1 MYMSKL
7 SFSIKKKFPFFYQN
21 ADKDCALA
29 CIKMLASYYKKEHLL
44 NCLIQQA
51 NNPKTFWSVNDILSA
66 LRMLG
71 MNPRPVRLELDEINS
86 LSIPSI
92 LHWNMNHF
100 VLLVGK
106 KKNKLIIHDPEKG
119 IRHLSLKEL
128 SSSFTGVA
136 IEVYNDKIISKKKTS
151 IKDNK
156 VMHYFLMAISLG
168 RKNFIYLFILI
179 LLSEIISITLPQI
192 TQLVLDNVIINS
204 DYQLLLTAVT
214 FYLFLHVINTGV
226 LATRDW
232 LIIWLNANIN
242 AQWGINFYNRLV
254 LLKRNYFFSRST
266 GDILSRF
273 SSLEYIRNVIIS
285 KTTTSLLDFFM
296 AIGSLI
302 IMLTYSLNLTFIVIF
317 STGIYFLL
325 KILYFGSVKHFN
337 LGTIRIKAQQQSSLI
352 EAVKYNQTIKLY
364 FDEYMSAGK
373 YVGDLIEGVNV
384 KTQIDILN
392 IIFSASNRI
401 LTALKNI
408 CILYFGGVFVIKA
421 SFTIG
426 MLVAFITYS
435 EQFSRRVTS
444 LIDFFIQIG
453 ITRLHVSRVSDISD
467 ADYETISS
475 DIPKRISSPLQVEF
489 NNVSVKHP
497 DKQINILNR
506 INFKIMPGETVILKG
521 ISGCGKT
528 TLLNA
533 ILGMVDVSS
542 GHISITENGMNKS
555 CIDVRKITGAVLQ
568 GDSLL
573 NGTVIYNITFND
585 SSPSRDVID
594 LTKMI
599 GVHDVIKS
607 LPMGYHTQ
615 ISDSDNI
622 LSAGQKQKILLARA
636 MYRKPQLL
644 ILDEATSNLD
654 IDSEYQIS
662 QAVLSLNCTKIIV
675 SHKEKSFFIAD
686 KVITIKN
693 GMIVNI
699 HEVIKNQHL

>member
-7 SFSIKKKFPFFYQN
+7 SFSIKKNFPFFYQN

-44 NCLIQQA
+44 NCLSQQA
-51 NNPKTFWSVNDILSA
+51 HNKKTFWSVNDILSA
-66 LRMLG
+66 LRTLG

-86 LSIPSI
+86 LSIPSV

-136 IEVYNDKIISKKKTS
+136 VEVYNDKIISEKKTS

-156 VMHYFLMAISLG
+156 VMHYFFMAISLG

-214 FYLFLHVINTGV
+214 FYLFLHVINTGI

-254 LLKRNYFFSRST
+254 LLKRNYFSSRST

-373 YVGDLIEGVNV
+373 YVGELIEGVNV

-408 CILYFGGVFVIKA
+408 CILYFGGVFVIKT

-444 LIDFFIQIG
+444 LIDFFVQIG

-467 ADYETISS
+467 ADYETISA
-475 DIPKRISSPLQVEF
+475 DMPKRISSPLQVEF

-533 ILGMVDVSS
+533 ILGLIDVSS
-542 GHISITENGMNKS
+542 GHISITENGMKKS
-555 CIDVRKITGAVLQ
+555 CIDARKMTGAVLQ

-615 ISDSDNI
+615 ISDSDHI

-662 QAVLSLNCTKIIV
+662 QAILSLNCTKIIV
-675 SHKEKSFFIAD
+675 SHKEKSFFMAD

-699 HEVIKNQHL
+699 HELIKNQHL